1 MTSAVHLHHFR
12 FWNKKY
18 EALDFVS
25 WSVVS
30 TSAGYGNR
38 TVRSS
43 IHGRKSVISTGY
55 GNRPVISSIN
65 GRKSVIR
72 TGYGNMILRQ
82 ALVIGT
88 DW

>member
-1 MTSAVHLHHFR
+1 MECR
-12 FWNKKY
+12 
-18 EALDFVS
+18 
-25 WSVVS
+25 VS

-38 TVRSS
+38 PVISS

-55 GNRPVISSIN
+55 GNRPVTSSIN

-82 ALVIGT
+82 ALVTGT